1 MSIIKVEDVKKRYGE
16 NYALR
21 GLDLEIKKGE
31 IYGFLGPNGAGK
43 STAIKTIL
51 GLVKPDDGS
60 IEVDGKDAS
69 EGNIEVRKSI
79 GYLPEKIEMYSGLTV
94 QENLKFLCEL
104 KGCPEEDID
113 ALLREFKMKGWRDK
127 KIKSLSKGM
136 LQRIGFLQTMIGDPE
151 IYILDEP
158 TSGLDPKVRK
168 WVKEKILDL
177 KDMGKTIFISSH
189 VLSEVQELCDR
200 VGFIKEGKK
209 IAEGDVETFF
219 KDLEMFPKLE
229 LKLED
234 ARKAFKIIE
243 DLDYIER
250 PRLVEGQ
257 LTLYCKE
264 ERKMD
269 VIKSLLNE
277 GFEIDDFSVKKPDLE
292 EVFVR
297 LTEGR

>member
-104 KGCPEEDID
+104 KGCPE
-113 ALLREFKMKGWRDK
+113 
-127 KIKSLSKGM
+127 
-136 LQRIGFLQTMIGDPE
+136 
-151 IYILDEP
+151 
-158 TSGLDPKVRK
+158 
-168 WVKEKILDL
+168 
-177 KDMGKTIFISSH
+177 
-189 VLSEVQELCDR
+189 
-200 VGFIKEGKK
+200 
-209 IAEGDVETFF
+209 DVEPNPNNGILGFF
-219 KDLEMFPKLE
+219 VSQEDGEDYFICDYCAERLNVRGIMPMDAKPVWDDQADQVKDETC
-229 LKLED
+229 
-234 ARKAFKIIE
+234 AGCQSSGWNR
-243 DLDYIER
+243 
-250 PRLVEGQ
+250 
-257 LTLYCKE
+257 
-264 ERKMD
+264 
-269 VIKSLLNE
+269 
-277 GFEIDDFSVKKPDLE
+277 
-292 EVFVR
+292 
-297 LTEGR
+297 